1 MEDRGE
7 PQPGAGRTIG
17 VFGTG
22 VMAHGIARLCL
33 QHGYDVV
40 VLSSSPPRAEGLRA
54 RLTREVEH
62 HEGAGTASCEE
73 ATLGRA
79 TILVEATV
87 EELEAK
93 WRALRAVEA
102 ALPDDAILATTTSS
116 LSVTALASEL
126 VRPDRA
132 LGLHFF
138 NPVHRMKL
146 VEVVAGV
153 RTAPWALERGRAFAQ
168 GIGKHPLTVPDR
180 AGFIVNRLMITY
192 LNGAARLVESGAASV
207 EDVDTAMTLGT
218 AHPLGPFALIDLI
231 GADVV
236 AAIDRSVHQETKD
249 PVDAP
254 SPGLLRQVSAGRLGR
269 KTGRGYH
276 TYPKRG
282 SRGGRA

>member
-1 MEDRGE
+1 MRE
-7 PQPGAGRTIG
+7 P
-17 VFGTG
+17 
-22 VMAHGIARLCL
+22 AR
-33 QHGYDVV
+33 
-40 VLSSSPPRAEGLRA
+40 PE
-54 RLTREVEH
+54 
-62 HEGAGTASCEE
+62 
-73 ATLGRA
+73 
-79 TILVEATV
+79 
-87 EELEAK
+87 
-93 WRALRAVEA
+93 
-102 ALPDDAILATTTSS
+102 
-116 LSVTALASEL
+116 
-126 VRPDRA
+126 RA

-138 NPVHRMKL
+138 NPVHRVKL

-153 RTAPWALERGRAFAQ
+153 RTAPWALERGRAFAH

-236 AAIDRSVHQETKD
+236 VAIDRSVHQEIKD
-249 PVDAP
+249 PIDAP

-282 SRGGRA
+282 